1 MQFLIGMSLLF
12 VVLSWTQALLATRG
26 LERPCEQCL
35 ERESDSVCKECC
47 SVAETPFCNQCWEE
61 CHETGALSSHVRH
74 FYAQGL
80 RARLDRLKVLLSSGT
95 AQSEPYCNG
104 GVGVWSCCRRGQCVR
119 LPCSCEDAARG
130 AACILCKA
138 PCGCASQ
145 CRLR

>member
-1 MQFLIGMSLLF
+1 MTYLWCVRAHVGGILVHWRL
-12 VVLSWTQALLATRG
+12 QALLATRG

-80 RARLDRLKVLLSSGT
+80 RARLDRLKVWACACLPVR
-95 AQSEPYCNG
+95 AVVRCQ
-104 GVGVWSCCRRGQCVR
+104 CCTRTVRGCYAAAWCHRR
-119 LPCSCEDAARG
+119 
-130 AACILCKA
+130 
-138 PCGCASQ
+138 
-145 CRLR
+145 